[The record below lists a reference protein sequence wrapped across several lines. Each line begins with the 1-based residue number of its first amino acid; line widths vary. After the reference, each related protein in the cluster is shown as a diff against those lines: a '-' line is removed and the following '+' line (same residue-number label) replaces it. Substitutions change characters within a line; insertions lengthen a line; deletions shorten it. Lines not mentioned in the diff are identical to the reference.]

1 MTATNTHATMPS
13 IRPTASQPHLTA
25 GVIVAAGLVLATGA
39 LAALALA
46 AHSALYFGIDLT
58 VARAVQAYSAEWFRV
73 FMMALSWPGFV
84 PQIDIA
90 VVLICVLLYLAYSRW
105 AAVSFVFAAL
115 GVAGAQWGLKV
126 LVDRPRPSP
135 DVIWVADPSLIGTQ
149 GLSLGFPA
157 GHPASALAT
166 FGFLWVLAYV
176 SAERSFRRTL
186 FLVVLGAFLILVGY
200 SRIYEGAHWFS
211 DVIAGYLL
219 GGIWLVITLYFYA
232 WGKTRFLLHKP
243 HQPHPAHANEPGAA
257 AHEVGAAQEGFLA
270 RLPALGLELLLLGS
284 LLFAILAVNV
294 RTNGPL
300 LAWDEPII
308 QALHRYATQDS
319 WIGRGVMRFSA
330 TLGRETAVGITGLLV
345 LYWLWKRRWHL
356 LSLLLLGVIG
366 GNIWFEVL
374 SQFFGRHRPVFP
386 DPLDPLPGPGFPSG
400 HSMTAMLLYGLIL
413 YLLLPR
419 LRSWRWRLLAA
430 LDAVLIVLLVGFSRL
445 YTGSHFPTDVLGGYP
460 FGLAWGALVYTGLE
474 LYHQHR
480 STLHREASG

>member
-1 MTATNTHATMPS
+1 MTAANIHATMPS
-13 IRPTASQPHLTA
+13 TRPKASPRHLA
-25 GVIVAAGLVLATGA
+25 VGVIAATGMVLATGA

-46 AHSALYFGIDLT
+46 AHNALYFGIDLA
-58 VARAVQAYSAEWFRV
+58 VARTVQSYSAEWFRV

-84 PQIDIA
+84 PQIDIV
-90 VVLICVLLYLAYSRW
+90 VVLIVVLLYLASYRW

-115 GVAGAQWGLKV
+115 GVAAAQWGLKV

-135 DVIWVADPSLIGTQ
+135 DLIWVADPSLIGSH

-157 GHPASALAT
+157 GHPASAVAT
-166 FGFLWVLAYV
+166 FGFLWYLAYA
-176 SAERSFRRTL
+176 SAERSRRRAL
-186 FLVVLGAFLILVGY
+186 FLIVMGAFLVLVGY

-219 GGIWLVITLYFYA
+219 GGIWLIVTVYFYE

-243 HQPHPAHANEPGAA
+243 HQPHKAPERDAQAA
-257 AHEVGAAQEGFLA
+257 PEGFLA
-270 RLPALGLELLLLGS
+270 RLPALGLGLLLVGG
-284 LLFAILAVNV
+284 LLFAVLAVNV

-308 QALHRYATQDS
+308 QALHGYATHDS
-319 WIGRGVMRFSA
+319 WLGVDAMRFSG
-330 TLGRETAVGITGLLV
+330 TLGRETAAGITVLLL

-356 LSLLLLGVIG
+356 FSLLLIGVIG

-374 SQFFGRHRPVFP
+374 SRLFGRHRPVFP

-419 LRSWRWRLLAA
+419 LRSWGWRLLAG

-445 YTGSHFPTDVLGGYP
+445 YMGAHYPTDVLGGYA

-474 LYHQHR
+474 LFHQSRR
-480 STLHREASG
+480 SAAPSKAAVK